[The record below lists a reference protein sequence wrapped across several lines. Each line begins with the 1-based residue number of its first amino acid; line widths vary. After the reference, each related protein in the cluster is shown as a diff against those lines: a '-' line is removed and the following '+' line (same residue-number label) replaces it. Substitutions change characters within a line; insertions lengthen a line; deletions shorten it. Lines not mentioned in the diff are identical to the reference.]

1 MHKALT
7 LAAAVALF
15 PAIFTA
21 AAAQEAE
28 PEAAAVA
35 ALQDRDGQSVGEVRL
50 YEAPHGLVLRADLE
64 NLPAGEF
71 GFHIH
76 AVGKCTPDFDA
87 AGGHFNPTGSEHGF
101 LNEKGYHRGDMPN
114 ITVPE
119 SGMLR
124 QEIFL
129 PNLTVRDGK
138 GHALLDKDGAAI
150 MIHEGA
156 DDHRSD
162 PAGHAGT
169 RIACGVI
176 EAADKAR

>member
-1 MHKALT
+1 MRKALLMAT
-7 LAAAVALF
+7 AIMLCPAALAAA
-15 PAIFTA
+15 PADA
-21 AAAQEAE
+21 ADGN
-28 PEAAAVA
+28 PAAVA
-35 ALQDRDGQSVGEVRL
+35 AMQDRDGKSVGEVRL
-50 YEAPHGLVLRADLE
+50 FEAPHGLVLRADLK

-76 AVGKCTPDFDA
+76 AVGKCTPNFDA

-119 SGMLR
+119 GGTLV

-138 GHALLDKDGAAI
+138 GHALLDQDGAAI

-156 DDHRSD
+156 DDHKSD

-176 EAADKAR
+176 EAQTQAR

>member
-1 MHKALT
+1 MRKILMMATAIMLCPAM
-7 LAAAVALF
+7 LAAATHESSGD
-15 PAIFTA
+15 P
-21 AAAQEAE
+21 
-28 PEAAAVA
+28 AAVA
-35 ALQDRDGQSVGEVRL
+35 AMKDRDGKSVGAVRFFDT
-50 YEAPHGLVLRADLE
+50 PHGVLLRAELE

-76 AVGKCTPDFDA
+76 AVGKCAPDFDA
-87 AGGHFNPTGSEHGF
+87 AGGHFNPTGSEHGL
-101 LNEKGYHRGDMPN
+101 LNDKGYHRGDMPN

-119 SGMLR
+119 SGALV
-124 QEIFL
+124 QEVFL

-138 GHALLDKDGAAI
+138 GHVLVDADGAAV

-156 DDHRSD
+156 DDYRSD

-176 EAADKAR
+176 EPAAEGR